1 MTSLDVDA
9 LFTNILLDGTID
21 ICLKKLF
28 KTPDTLVK
36 GISKNDFRDLL
47 NLATKESFFTFNNKF
62 YIQVDGVAMGSPLGP
77 ILANIFLSHHEENWL
92 NKCPIKFKPSFY
104 RRYVDDIF
112 VLFESSESAD
122 SFCEY
127 MSSKHQNINF
137 TVEKE
142 NIGSLSF
149 LDVKICRKNGKF
161 VTSVYRKPTF
171 SGVFTNY
178 ESFIPT
184 YQKRGLL
191 HTLLHRSFS
200 ICCDFKTF
208 HFEIDHL
215 KNILIKNNYLLNFI
229 DSCIKSFLNK
239 LYTPKVVVPNV
250 PKRNVFVKLP
260 FLGST
265 SFQIRKKLQKL
276 FSDKLTSC
284 NLKIVFTSPVR
295 VKSFFTF
302 KDKLPKMLLSGLVYQ
317 YKCGGCNATY
327 HGKTKRHFK
336 VRICE
341 HLGISHLT
349 EKKVKIDNNKLTAIQ
364 EHLLCCNYSPSFEDF
379 SILTRESNDSKLK
392 IMESLLI
399 ARDKPILDKADSLY
413 L

>member
-1 MTSLDVDA
+1 M
-9 LFTNILLDGTID
+9 
-21 ICLKKLF
+21 
-28 KTPDTLVK
+28 
-36 GISKNDFRDLL
+36 
-47 NLATKESFFTFNNKF
+47 
-62 YIQVDGVAMGSPLGP
+62 
-77 ILANIFLSHHEENWL
+77 
-92 NKCPIKFKPSFY
+92 
-104 RRYVDDIF
+104 
-112 VLFESSESAD
+112 LFESSESAD
-122 SFCEY
+122 SFREY
-127 MSSKHQNINF
+127 ISSKHQNINF

-142 NIGSLSF
+142 NVGSLLFS
-149 LDVKICRKNGKF
+149 DVRICRKDGKF
-161 VTSVYRKPTF
+161 ATSVYRKPTF

-178 ESFIPT
+178 ESFITT

-191 HTLLHRSFS
+191 HTLLYRSFS

-215 KNILIKNNYLLNFI
+215 KTILIKSNYPLNFI

-239 LYTPKVVVPNV
+239 LYTPKVVIPNI

-276 FSDKLTSC
+276 FTDKLTSC

-327 HGKTKRHFK
+327 YGKTKRHFK
-336 VRICE
+336 E

-349 EKKVKIDNNKLTAIQ
+349 EKKVKIDNNKPTAIQ
-364 EHLLCCNYSPSFEDF
+364 EHLLCCNYCPSFEDF
-379 SILTRESNDSKLK
+379 SILTRQNNDFKLR

-399 ARDKPILDKADSLY
+399 ARVKTILNKADSSLP
-413 L
+413 LELF